1 MASFHVTV
9 NSVGRR
15 TIAPDGD
22 QRRAMRQRV
31 LLTYGD
37 RIGLYAFVD
46 DHGHLVVDVPVEA
59 ARRFAGRVVRT
70 LSACTG
76 LRFESHVKPVDGRR
90 HLSSLVSYLATQPEH
105 HGLGIPPALWPDG
118 CSGDLLG
125 LRLTPGFRPELI
137 RSWLPRWRPDHLAQQ
152 LALPRVSP
160 ASAADVH
167 GAGLR
172 MLVRACREALDAES
186 RPRAA
191 TTRRARKVAVDLG
204 THAGF
209 RQVDIARALD
219 MSPSRVCEL
228 TQQPA
233 DEVAGEVAR
242 RRLAVMVARREFS
255 DPGWAE

>member
-59 ARRFAGRVVRT
+59 ARRFAGRVVRI

-90 HLSSLVSYLATQPEH
+90 HLSSLVSYLA
-105 HGLGIPPALWPDG
+105 
-118 CSGDLLG
+118 
-125 LRLTPGFRPELI
+125 
-137 RSWLPRWRPDHLAQQ
+137 
-152 LALPRVSP
+152 
-160 ASAADVH
+160 
-167 GAGLR
+167 
-172 MLVRACREALDAES
+172 S

-242 RRLAVMVARREFS
+242 RRLAVMVAK
-255 DPGWAE
+255 A